1 MLYRK
6 IGDYI
11 EKYLQ
16 SGSNKVLIVD
26 GARQI
31 GNPIL
36 FAMSDKNC
44 FRIT

>member
-26 GARQI
+26 GAQQI
-31 GNPIL
+31 GKSYIIRHVGKKL
-36 FAMSDKNC
+36 YKN
-44 FRIT
+44 